1 MLQSLILI
9 DSLSSLCWEKKEK
22 KIEKVKKR
30 ERERERERERNGQG
44 LFSQGQRLNMPCWL
58 CWARFL
64 QLFSTIKG
72 SFKGQSL
79 NFICI

>member
-30 ERERERERERNGQG
+30 ERERERERE
-44 LFSQGQRLNMPCWL
+44 M
-58 CWARFL
+58 ARGCFHRAR
-64 QLFSTIKG
+64 G
-72 SFKGQSL
+72 
-79 NFICI
+79 